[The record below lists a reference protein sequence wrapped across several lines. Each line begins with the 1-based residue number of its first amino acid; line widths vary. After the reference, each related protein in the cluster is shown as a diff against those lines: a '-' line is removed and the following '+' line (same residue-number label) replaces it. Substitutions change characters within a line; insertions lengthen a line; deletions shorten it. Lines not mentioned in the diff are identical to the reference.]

1 MCNTHSFMIRVCS
14 SLSGI
19 GELLP
24 EDSYAEGEVAQQEG
38 SYDSEVSKLAR
49 GVRSIHLV

>member
-1 MCNTHSFMIRVCS
+1 MICVCS
-14 SLSGI
+14 SSGV

-38 SYDSEVSKLAR
+38 SYDSEVSRMAR
-49 GVRSIHLV
+49 GSVTPVSAGVT